1 MAKVK
6 RFGQGGSSSDPKR
19 YIKRG
24 PNGAQPASK
33 PPVYQKEV
41 AIRKTSEV
49 ASPNSKG
56 VSSSAKSTSIRPKLY
71 EGELNGGELAK
82 RTKSAGSIGR
92 DAIEGERVVSN
103 RGSSS
108 ASSTSGKNVSSPSS
122 SSSSSRAV
130 SPKVYEGEVS
140 GSVPKSA
147 SGKSS
152 GNVYEGER
160 VSKPISKTSTIS
172 EGSYREL
179 PKSTSSVAS
188 AKDKIVSG
196 LEKSAKK
203 VPAYEAIKGAAASKV
218 DSSLGGMAARGLGR
232 VAGPAAMA
240 MGAKELYDSYKKY
253 DELMPG
259 TKPNMS
265 KKSDSIVDAIN
276 SDSDASTRANS
287 RAANREAIYGTQK
300 SEPSTPAKKDEP
312 VAVVKKQTTVVS
324 KPKGPTEG
332 DRARNSMAD
341 EWAAFSKGREA
352 DTAALKDITDRYS
365 KTGTLVNPEDENAY
379 TKSVAGEESE
389 YKKGGMT
396 KRPPKPAKKV
406 PARKFASGGST
417 SRSSASKRGDGC
429 ATKGHTKGK
438 YL

>member
-1 MAKVK
+1 
-6 RFGQGGSSSDPKR
+6 
-19 YIKRG
+19 
-24 PNGAQPASK
+24 
-33 PPVYQKEV
+33 
-41 AIRKTSEV
+41 
-49 ASPNSKG
+49 
-56 VSSSAKSTSIRPKLY
+56 
-71 EGELNGGELAK
+71 
-82 RTKSAGSIGR
+82 
-92 DAIEGERVVSN
+92 
-103 RGSSS
+103 
-108 ASSTSGKNVSSPSS
+108 
-122 SSSSSRAV
+122 
-130 SPKVYEGEVS
+130 
-140 GSVPKSA
+140 
-147 SGKSS
+147 
-152 GNVYEGER
+152 VYEGER

-417 SRSSASKRGDGC
+417 SRTSASKRGDGC

>member
-41 AIRKTSEV
+41 AVRKTSEV
-49 ASPNSKG
+49 SSPNSKG
-56 VSSSAKSTSIRPKLY
+56 VASSAKSTSIRPKVY

-82 RTKSAGSIGR
+82 RTKSSGSIGR

-103 RGSSS
+103 RGPSS
-108 ASSTSGKNVSSPSS
+108 ASSTSGKNVSSPPS

-160 VSKPISKTSTIS
+160 VSKPITRAGSAS
-172 EGSYREL
+172 EGAASRLSNAVSKGLSSATSGSRALSALSKAAPIVGRGAAGLAAAPVQIAAGALMPSDLEKDETPYKGSKDSY
-179 PKSTSSVAS
+179 TATS
-188 AKDKIVSG
+188 AKDRAAELMGQPKTKASTPDVEIKKTEIV
-196 LEKSAKK
+196 KSA
-203 VPAYEAIKGAAASKV
+203 PAASK
-218 DSSLGGMAARGLGR
+218 
-232 VAGPAAMA
+232 PA
-240 MGAKELYDSYKKY
+240 L
-253 DELMPG
+253 
-259 TKPNMS
+259 
-265 KKSDSIVDAIN
+265 KSGI
-276 SDSDASTRANS
+276 
-287 RAANREAIYGTQK
+287 
-300 SEPSTPAKKDEP
+300 
-312 VAVVKKQTTVVS
+312 S
-324 KPKGPTEG
+324 KPKAMSEG
-332 DRARNSMAD
+332 DRVRAAIESMRGQYESGDLYNKAGL
-341 EWAAFSKGREA
+341 EESA
-352 DTAALKDITDRYS
+352 
-365 KTGTLVNPEDENAY
+365 EDENAR
-379 TKSVAGEESE
+379 TKTEATENM
-389 YKKGGMT
+389 KKGGMT

-417 SRSSASKRGDGC
+417 SRTSASKRGDGC
-429 ATKGHTKGK
+429 ATKGHTRGK

>member
-41 AIRKTSEV
+41 AVRKTREV
-49 ASPNSKG
+49 SSPNSKG
-56 VSSSAKSTSIRPKLY
+56 VASSAKSTSIRPKVY

-122 SSSSSRAV
+122 SSSSSSSRAV

-160 VSKPISKTSTIS
+160 VSKPITRAGSAS
-172 EGSYREL
+172 EGAASRLSNAVSKGLSSATSGSRALSALSKAAPIVGRGAAGLAAAPVQIAAGALMPSDLEKDETPYKGPKDSY
-179 PKSTSSVAS
+179 TATS
-188 AKDKIVSG
+188 AKDRAAELMGQPKAKASTPDVEI
-196 LEKSAKK
+196 KASASKT
-203 VPAYEAIKGAAASKV
+203 PAASK
-218 DSSLGGMAARGLGR
+218 
-232 VAGPAAMA
+232 PAL
-240 MGAKELYDSYKKY
+240 KS
-253 DELMPG
+253 G
-259 TKPNMS
+259 T
-265 KKSDSIVDAIN
+265 
-276 SDSDASTRANS
+276 
-287 RAANREAIYGTQK
+287 
-300 SEPSTPAKKDEP
+300 
-312 VAVVKKQTTVVS
+312 S

-332 DRARNSMAD
+332 DRAR
-341 EWAAFSKGREA
+341 
-352 DTAALKDITDRYS
+352 AALKEFRDWNASRAPLDSDAT
-365 KTGTLVNPEDENAY
+365 TAEDMNTQGKLDAVEN
-379 TKSVAGEESE
+379 VDGM
-389 YKKGGMT
+389 KKGGMT

-406 PARKFASGGST
+406 PARKFASGGNV
-417 SRSSASKRGDGC
+417 SRTSASKRGDGC

>member
-41 AIRKTSEV
+41 AVRKTREV
-49 ASPNSKG
+49 SSPNSKG
-56 VSSSAKSTSIRPKLY
+56 VSSSAKSTSIRPKVY

-147 SGKSS
+147 SGKTS

-160 VSKPISKTSTIS
+160 VSKPITRAGSAS
-172 EGSYREL
+172 EGAASRLSNAVSKGLSSATSGSRALSALSKAAPIVGRGAAGLAAAPVQIAAGALMPSDLEKDETPYKGSKDSY
-179 PKSTSSVAS
+179 TATS
-188 AKDKIVSG
+188 AKDRAAELMGQPKSKAPTPDVEIKASVS
-196 LEKSAKK
+196 KT
-203 VPAYEAIKGAAASKV
+203 PAASK
-218 DSSLGGMAARGLGR
+218 
-232 VAGPAAMA
+232 PA
-240 MGAKELYDSYKKY
+240 L
-253 DELMPG
+253 
-259 TKPNMS
+259 
-265 KKSDSIVDAIN
+265 KSGI
-276 SDSDASTRANS
+276 
-287 RAANREAIYGTQK
+287 
-300 SEPSTPAKKDEP
+300 
-312 VAVVKKQTTVVS
+312 S

-332 DRARNSMAD
+332 DRAR
-341 EWAAFSKGREA
+341 
-352 DTAALKDITDRYS
+352 AALKEFRDWNASRAPLDSDAT
-365 KTGTLVNPEDENAY
+365 TAEDMNTQGKLDAVEN
-379 TKSVAGEESE
+379 VDGM
-389 YKKGGMT
+389 KKGGMT

-406 PARKFASGGST
+406 PPRKFASGGNV
-417 SRSSASKRGDGC
+417 SRTSASKRGDGC

>member
-41 AIRKTSEV
+41 AVRKTREV
-49 ASPNSKG
+49 SSPNSKG
-56 VSSSAKSTSIRPKLY
+56 VASSAKSTSIRPKVY

-122 SSSSSRAV
+122 SSSSSSSRAV

-160 VSKPISKTSTIS
+160 VSKPITRAGSAS
-172 EGSYREL
+172 EGAASRLSNAVSKGLSSATSGSRALSALSKAAPIVGRGAAGLAAAPVQIAAGALMPSDLEKDETPYKGPKDSY
-179 PKSTSSVAS
+179 TATS
-188 AKDKIVSG
+188 AKDRAAELMGQPKAKASTPDVEI
-196 LEKSAKK
+196 KASASKT
-203 VPAYEAIKGAAASKV
+203 PAASK
-218 DSSLGGMAARGLGR
+218 
-232 VAGPAAMA
+232 PAL
-240 MGAKELYDSYKKY
+240 KS
-253 DELMPG
+253 G
-259 TKPNMS
+259 T
-265 KKSDSIVDAIN
+265 
-276 SDSDASTRANS
+276 
-287 RAANREAIYGTQK
+287 
-300 SEPSTPAKKDEP
+300 
-312 VAVVKKQTTVVS
+312 S

-332 DRARNSMAD
+332 DRAR
-341 EWAAFSKGREA
+341 
-352 DTAALKDITDRYS
+352 AALKEFRDWNASRAPLDSDAT
-365 KTGTLVNPEDENAY
+365 TAEDMNTQGKLDAVEN
-379 TKSVAGEESE
+379 VDGM
-389 YKKGGMT
+389 KKGGMT

-406 PARKFASGGST
+406 PARKFASGGDV
-417 SRSSASKRGDGC
+417 SRTPASKRGDGC
-429 ATKGHTKGK
+429 ATKGHTRGK

>member
-1 MAKVK
+1 MTKVK

-41 AIRKTSEV
+41 AVRKTSEV
-49 ASPNSKG
+49 SSPNSKG
-56 VSSSAKSTSIRPKLY
+56 VASSAKSTSIRPKVY
-71 EGELNGGELAK
+71 EGEINGGELTK

-103 RGSSS
+103 RGPSS
-108 ASSTSGKNVSSPSS
+108 ASSTSGKNVSSP

-160 VSKPISKTSTIS
+160 VSKPITRAGSASEGAASRMSNAVSKGLSSATSGSKTLSALSKAAPIVGRGAAGLAALGAAPVQIAAGALMPSDLEKDETPYK
-172 EGSYREL
+172 GSKDSY
-179 PKSTSSVAS
+179 TATS
-188 AKDKIVSG
+188 AKDR
-196 LEKSAKK
+196 
-203 VPAYEAIKGAAASKV
+203 AAELMGQPKTK
-218 DSSLGGMAARGLGR
+218 SSLNET
-232 VAGPAAMA
+232 
-240 MGAKELYDSYKKY
+240 AK
-253 DELMPG
+253 
-259 TKPNMS
+259 T
-265 KKSDSIVDAIN
+265 
-276 SDSDASTRANS
+276 
-287 RAANREAIYGTQK
+287 
-300 SEPSTPAKKDEP
+300 EPSKPVKKDEP

-332 DRARNSMAD
+332 DRAR
-341 EWAAFSKGREA
+341 
-352 DTAALKDITDRYS
+352 AALKEFKAWNDSRAPLDSDST
-365 KTGTLVNPEDENAY
+365 TAEDMNTQGKLDVVEN
-379 TKSVAGEESE
+379 VDGM
-389 YKKGGMT
+389 KKGGMT

-406 PARKFASGGST
+406 PARKFASGGNV
-417 SRSSASKRGDGC
+417 SRTSASKRGDGC
-429 ATKGHTKGK
+429 ATKGHTRGK
-438 YL
+438 YC

>member
-41 AIRKTSEV
+41 AVRKPSDASSTNSKDV
-49 ASPNSKG
+49 ASK
-56 VSSSAKSTSIRPKLY
+56 AKSTGIRPKVY
-71 EGELNGGELAK
+71 EGELNGGEVAN
-82 RTKSAGSIGR
+82 RSKSAGNIGR

-108 ASSTSGKNVSSPSS
+108 TSSTGGKGVSSSPT
-122 SSSSSRAV
+122 SSSRAV

-140 GSVPKSA
+140 GSTPKNA
-147 SGKSS
+147 SGKAS

-160 VSKPISKTSTIS
+160 VSKPVARAGGAS
-172 EGSYREL
+172 EGAASRLSNAVSKGLSSASGGSRALSALSKATPIVGRGAAGLAAAPVQIAAGALMPSDLEKDETPYKGSKDSY
-179 PKSTSSVAS
+179 TATS
-188 AKDKIVSG
+188 AKDRAAELMGQPK
-196 LEKSAKK
+196 AKASTPD
-203 VPAYEAIKGAAASKV
+203 VEIKASASK
-218 DSSLGGMAARGLGR
+218 
-232 VAGPAAMA
+232 
-240 MGAKELYDSYKKY
+240 
-253 DELMPG
+253 
-259 TKPNMS
+259 
-265 KKSDSIVDAIN
+265 
-276 SDSDASTRANS
+276 
-287 RAANREAIYGTQK
+287 
-300 SEPSTPAKKDEP
+300 TPATSKPALKSG
-312 VAVVKKQTTVVS
+312 TS

-332 DRARNSMAD
+332 DRARAAIESMRGQYESGDLYNKVGLEKSA
-341 EWAAFSKGREA
+341 
-352 DTAALKDITDRYS
+352 
-365 KTGTLVNPEDENAY
+365 EDENAR
-379 TKSVAGEESE
+379 TKTEATEASE

-406 PARKFASGGST
+406 PPRKFASGGST
-417 SRSSASKRGDGC
+417 SRSSASSRGDGC

>member
-6 RFGQGGSSSDPKR
+6 RFGQGGSSSEPKR

-56 VSSSAKSTSIRPKLY
+56 VSSSAKSTSIRPKVY

-103 RGSSS
+103 RGPSS

-160 VSKPISKTSTIS
+160 VSKPIARAGSAS
-172 EGSYREL
+172 EGAASRLSNAVSKGLSSATSGSRALSALSKAAPIVGRGAAGLAAAPVQIAAGALMPSDLEKDETPYKGSKDSY
-179 PKSTSSVAS
+179 TATS
-188 AKDKIVSG
+188 AKDRAAELMG
-196 LEKSAKK
+196 QAKNSNSK
-203 VPAYEAIKGAAASKV
+203 EDVKV
-218 DSSLGGMAARGLGR
+218 DST
-232 VAGPAAMA
+232 P
-240 MGAKELYDSYKKY
+240 
-253 DELMPG
+253 
-259 TKPNMS
+259 S
-265 KKSDSIVDAIN
+265 KK
-276 SDSDASTRANS
+276 
-287 RAANREAIYGTQK
+287 EA
-300 SEPSTPAKKDEP
+300 P
-312 VAVVKKQTTVVS
+312 VAVVKKSSTTVM

-332 DRARNSMAD
+332 DRARAAIESMRSQYESGDLYNKVGLEKSAKDAAD
-341 EWAAFSKGREA
+341 MSKYI
-352 DTAALKDITDRYS
+352 DSDK
-365 KTGTLVNPEDENAY
+365 PEDLPAN
-379 TKSVAGEESE
+379 GM
-389 YKKGGMT
+389 KKGGMT

-406 PARKFASGGST
+406 PPRKFASGGSV
-417 SRSSASKRGDGC
+417 SRTSASKRGDGC

>member
-1 MAKVK
+1 MVKVK

-41 AIRKTSEV
+41 AVRKPSDASSTNSKDV
-49 ASPNSKG
+49 ASK
-56 VSSSAKSTSIRPKLY
+56 AKSTGIRPKVY

-103 RGSSS
+103 RGPSS

-130 SPKVYEGEVS
+130 SSKVYEGEVS

-160 VSKPISKTSTIS
+160 VSKPITRAGSAS
-172 EGSYREL
+172 EGAASRLSNAVSKGLSSATSGSRALSALSKAAPIVGRGAAGLAATPVQIAAGALMPSDLEKDETPYKGSKDSY
-179 PKSTSSVAS
+179 TATS
-188 AKDKIVSG
+188 AKDRAAELMGQPKSKASTPDVEIKKTEIV
-196 LEKSAKK
+196 KSA
-203 VPAYEAIKGAAASKV
+203 PAASK
-218 DSSLGGMAARGLGR
+218 
-232 VAGPAAMA
+232 PAL
-240 MGAKELYDSYKKY
+240 KS
-253 DELMPG
+253 G
-259 TKPNMS
+259 T
-265 KKSDSIVDAIN
+265 
-276 SDSDASTRANS
+276 
-287 RAANREAIYGTQK
+287 
-300 SEPSTPAKKDEP
+300 
-312 VAVVKKQTTVVS
+312 S

-352 DTAALKDITDRYS
+352 DTAALKDITDRYK
-365 KTGTLVNPEDENAY
+365 KTGTLVNPDEENAR
-379 TKSVAGEESE
+379 TKTEATETSE

-406 PARKFASGGST
+406 PARKFALGGSV
-417 SRSSASKRGDGC
+417 SRTSASKRGDGC

-438 YL
+438 YC

>member
-41 AIRKTSEV
+41 AVRKTREV
-49 ASPNSKG
+49 SSPNSKG
-56 VSSSAKSTSIRPKLY
+56 VASSAKSTSIRPKVY

-82 RTKSAGSIGR
+82 RTKSSGSIGR

-103 RGSSS
+103 RGPSS

-160 VSKPISKTSTIS
+160 VSKPITRAGSAS
-172 EGSYREL
+172 EGAASRLSNAVSKGLSSATSGSRALSALSKAAPIVGRGAAGLAAAPVQIAAGALMPSDLEKDETPYKGSKDSY
-179 PKSTSSVAS
+179 TATS
-188 AKDKIVSG
+188 AKDRAAELMGHTKSKAPTPDVEIKASVS
-196 LEKSAKK
+196 KT
-203 VPAYEAIKGAAASKV
+203 PAASK
-218 DSSLGGMAARGLGR
+218 
-232 VAGPAAMA
+232 PA
-240 MGAKELYDSYKKY
+240 L
-253 DELMPG
+253 
-259 TKPNMS
+259 
-265 KKSDSIVDAIN
+265 KSGI
-276 SDSDASTRANS
+276 
-287 RAANREAIYGTQK
+287 
-300 SEPSTPAKKDEP
+300 
-312 VAVVKKQTTVVS
+312 S

-332 DRARNSMAD
+332 DRAR
-341 EWAAFSKGREA
+341 
-352 DTAALKDITDRYS
+352 AALKEFRDWNASRAPLDSDAT
-365 KTGTLVNPEDENAY
+365 TAEDMNTQGKLDAVEN
-379 TKSVAGEESE
+379 VDGM
-389 YKKGGMT
+389 KKGGMT

-417 SRSSASKRGDGC
+417 SRTPASKRGDGC